1 MAKKGFYI
9 SKTDTNKK
17 IGPRVLEKGQI
28 WQFCDYV
35 FEAIMLKL
43 KYLLYL
49 KNIHSPLD
57 ICLARTDKF
66 RRFNHTLNT
75 IRTQKKVF

>member
-1 MAKKGFYI
+1 MFLALIAKKGFYI

-57 ICLARTDKF
+57 ICLASITTMPL
-66 RRFNHTLNT
+66 TLSVPN
-75 IRTQKKVF
+75 K